1 MLGPSHAVPCSGGE
15 MLRYVHHENIA
26 LYRKLILES
35 ERDSSRDERR
45 HKLLLTLL
53 AEELAK
59 DVKATDAKGQS

>member
-1 MLGPSHAVPCSGGE
+1 MLGPSDAVPGVE
-15 MLRYVHHENIA
+15 MLRYVHRENIA

-53 AEELAK
+53 AEELSK
-59 DVKATDAKGQS
+59 DGKATNEKGQS

>member
-1 MLGPSHAVPCSGGE
+1 

-45 HKLLLTLL
+45 HKSLLTLL

>member
-1 MLGPSHAVPCSGGE
+1 MLGPSHAVPYSGAE
-15 MLRYVHHENIA
+15 MLRYVHRENIA
-26 LYRKLILES
+26 LYRKLISEC
-35 ERDSSRDERR
+35 ERDSQRDEHR